1 MDYLEELKLK
11 QARSN
16 QLVNSALELQEK
28 GHTHAKL
35 CLFCK
40 FTFPKI
46 LHSCPYCYNALAQT
60 IWLADSYTHKLANT
74 YWELGY
80 AEKSLKALK
89 TVDYML
95 DINDRGEM

>member
-1 MDYLEELKLK
+1 MNYLEELKLK

-16 QLVNSALELQEK
+16 QLVNSALELHAK
-28 GHTHAKL
+28 GHEFAKL

-46 LHSCPYCYNALAQT
+46 LNNCPYCHNGLNENIRLT
-60 IWLADSYTHKLANT
+60 DIYTHKLASR
-74 YWELGY
+74 YWQLGF
-80 AEKSLKALK
+80 ADKSLKAIK